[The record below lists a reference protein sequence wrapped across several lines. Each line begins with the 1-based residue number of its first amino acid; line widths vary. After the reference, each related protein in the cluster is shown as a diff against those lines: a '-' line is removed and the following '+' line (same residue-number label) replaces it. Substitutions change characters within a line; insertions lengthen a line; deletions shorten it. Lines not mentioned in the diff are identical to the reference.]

1 MGIGVL
7 IMGRCALS
15 LDRCGL
21 CMVVCVEF
29 VCVSCVGEK
38 VSNLHT
44 CMCVRSVFCPLTH
57 FV

>member
-7 IMGRCALS
+7 IMGRLS

>member
-7 IMGRCALS
+7 IMDRLS

-29 VCVSCVGEK
+29 VCVNCVGEK
-38 VSNLHT
+38 VSDLHT
-44 CMCVRSVFCPLTH
+44 CMCVRSVFCL
-57 FV
+57 